1 MTPDNSKKVDLMNCD
16 ICKATS
22 NLLSGQAKD
31 RLRRDWQGVDFY
43 SAICVPCWEVEKA
56 RR

>member
-1 MTPDNSKKVDLMNCD
+1 MNCD
-16 ICKATS
+16 ICGANS

-43 SAICVPCWEVEKA
+43 SVICVPCWEVEKA

>member
-1 MTPDNSKKVDLMNCD
+1 MKCD
-16 ICKATS
+16 ICGANS
-22 NLLSGQAKD
+22 NLLTAQAKD